1 MRLSVGRV
9 MKGVVVVVVGIPV
22 VVFPAGE
29 GEKNVHSKTQALRA
43 RPLLMMM
50 MKVAMESRR
59 EDCIGGHG

>member
-1 MRLSVGRV
+1 MRLSIGRLT
-9 MKGVVVVVVGIPV
+9 KGVVVGIPV
-22 VVFPAGE
+22 VVVVPAGE
-29 GEKNVHSKTQALRA
+29 GEKNVHSKTQALRV